1 MSDPQLGQLLAL
13 LSAIAFAVGSV
24 FVAKGAKG
32 GGDRGVLFSILVTM
46 IFSCILWLLL
56 EPGNIGQYGSERWW
70 QGVAWFALAGILAMV
85 FGRTLVYASIRYLGV
100 TRSSSVKRLN
110 PFFSVI
116 LAYIFLAEAITKWD
130 IIGMCLIA
138 VAFGLLVSSN
148 TNHDLVSE
156 SQNDKLSPAH
166 YLWGVG
172 SALAYAFA
180 YIARKHGIEATDTP
194 VFGTMISAATGFVFF
209 TIAAIFSKTW
219 FDNLRRIFSNL
230 NLWLF
235 LAAIFVSMGQIL
247 QFSALY
253 YETVSTVVMINSME
267 IFIASFLSVVI
278 FRAERRPDIGTYIGA
293 IIATAGVIIV
303 AAG

>member
-1 MSDPQLGQLLAL
+1 MSDPQFGQLLAL
-13 LSAIAFAVGSV
+13 LSALSFAFGSV

-32 GGDRGVLFSILVTM
+32 GGDRGVLFSIFVTM
-46 IFSCILWLLL
+46 VFSFVLWLLL
-56 EPGNIGQYGSERWW
+56 ESGGIGEYGNARWW
-70 QGVAWFALAGILAMV
+70 QGIAWFALAGILAMV
-85 FGRTLVYASIRYLGV
+85 FGRTLVYTSIRYLGV

-116 LAYIFLAEAITKWD
+116 LAFIFLAEPITGLD
-130 IIGMCLIA
+130 LVGMFLIA
-138 VAFGLLVSSN
+138 AAFGLLIYSN
-148 TNHDLVSE
+148 TNHNHVSLPHNE
-156 SQNDKLSPAH
+156 KLSPIH
-166 YLWGVG
+166 YSWGVG

-180 YIARKHGIEATDTP
+180 YIARKHGIDATDMP
-194 VFGTMISAATGFVFF
+194 VFGTMVSAATGFVFF
-209 TIAAIFSKTW
+209 MIAAVFSKTW

-230 NLWLF
+230 NLWLT

-253 YETVSTVVMINSME
+253 YEKVSTVVMINSME

-278 FRAERRPDIGTYIGA
+278 FRSERRPDMGTYLGA
-293 IIATAGVIIV
+293 VIATVGVIAV